1 MKKAVSLFSIVL
13 AVLMLLIVCF
23 PAVSDVVQ
31 NGNATVGNMTGGN
44 MTGGNTSGGGS
55 LLISSVTLTVTPPA
69 AGSTSAV
76 KPDVALPDGAHY
88 EFKKVDWA
96 PDSGS
101 YTFQEGKSYKLK
113 ITLIPALG
121 GYYFDMDRLSLQFN
135 YPGAYNC
142 SWDPKSTDE
151 LDISASITL
160 PKNEKVSLKLKK
172 VTVKKSAKKLILS
185 ATLKINGKKAKKG
198 TKVTFVFNGKKFTAK
213 TDKKGVAKVTV
224 KKKYLKKLK
233 VGKKITYQVTYGG
246 HTVKRT
252 VKVKK

>member
-88 EFKKVDWA
+88 KFKQVDWA
-96 PDSGS
+96 PDSGT
-101 YTFQEGKSYKLK
+101 YTFEEGGSYKLR
-113 ITLIPALG
+113 IVLFSDDD
-121 GYYFDMDRLSLQFN
+121 YEFDMDRLSLQFS

-142 SWDPKSTDE
+142 SWDLKSTDE